1 MSLPNDLKASL
12 ASRGFSRRD
21 LGRISGLF
29 AAGAALPFFNEY
41 AMAQQAEAQ
50 LNARARGTRRPDDPD
65 AVRITSNEN
74 PLGPCK
80 EGLEAIYK
88 VAPLGGR
95 YSPTGESSD
104 FVEMMAETEG
114 LKRDYVAAYAG
125 SSMPLAA
132 SNCAFTSPTRS
143 WTMANPGYGGG
154 APAYIGSKVVRVPLR
169 KDYSHDVEAMIKQ
182 DPNAG
187 AYYICNPNN
196 PTGTVTTMK
205 DIEYLL
211 ANKQKDA
218 VVVVDEAYIHFSDT
232 AESCSKLV
240 AQDKDVIVLRTFSKA
255 YGMAGIRAGA
265 ALARPDLLA
274 KMRPFGSNGML
285 PITGMACAA
294 ASLRVKGL
302 VAERRAINKK
312 VREDTFAFLKK
323 KNVEFIPSEAN
334 FFMMTVKGMSGQD
347 VNQAMAK
354 HKVYIGR
361 TWPVWPEK
369 VRVTVGTM
377 DEMAKFK
384 SALDKVLAG

>member
-1 MSLPNDLKASL
+1 M
-12 ASRGFSRRD
+12 
-21 LGRISGLF
+21 
-29 AAGAALPFFNEY
+29 
-41 AMAQQAEAQ
+41 
-50 LNARARGTRRPDDPD
+50 RRPNDPD

-95 YSPTGESSD
+95 YSPTGESAD
-104 FVEMMAETEG
+104 FVEMMAQTEG
-114 LKRDYVAAYAG
+114 LKREYVAAYAG
-125 SSMPLAA
+125 SSMPLSA

-169 KDYSHDVEAMIKQ
+169 ADFSHDVEAMIKT

-187 AYYICNPNN
+187 AYYVCNPNN
-196 PTGTVTTMK
+196 PTGTVTSMK
-205 DIEYLL
+205 DIEFLL
-211 ANKQKDA
+211 ANKPKDA
-218 VVVVDEAYIHFSDT
+218 VVVVDEAYIHFYDHSQT
-232 AESCSKLV
+232 ASKLV

-294 ASLRVKGL
+294 ASLRVKTL
-302 VAERRAINKK
+302 VAERRAINKR
-312 VREDTFAFLKK
+312 VRDDVFAFLQKK
-323 KNVEFIPSEAN
+323 KVEFIPSEAN
-334 FFMMTVKGMSGQD
+334 FFMMTVKGKTGQE
-347 VNQAMAK
+347 VNQAMAE
-354 HKVYIGR
+354 HKVFIGR

-377 DEMAKFK
+377 EEMAKFK
-384 SALDKVLAG
+384 IALGKVLG